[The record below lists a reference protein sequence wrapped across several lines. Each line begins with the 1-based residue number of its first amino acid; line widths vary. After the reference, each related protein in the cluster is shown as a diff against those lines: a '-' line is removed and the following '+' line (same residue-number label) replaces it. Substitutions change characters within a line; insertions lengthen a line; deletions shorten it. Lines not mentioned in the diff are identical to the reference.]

1 MKSSKTEKNFV
12 REYKKHIVPEYCFYN
27 AGIKQPEII
36 TGDNRHGTP
45 ETSYRPEFNH
55 MLKTCENDRIELAAR
70 SNVEMT
76 EEGVK
81 RKSTKYSSKRKK

>member
-1 MKSSKTEKNFV
+1 
-12 REYKKHIVPEYCFYN
+12 
-27 AGIKQPEII
+27 
-36 TGDNRHGTP
+36 
-45 ETSYRPEFNH
+45 
-55 MLKTCENDRIELAAR
+55 MLKTCANDRIELAAR